1 MDLKERT
8 RLRRERDRRKMR
20 EQILDAARE
29 LFAVQGYEAVTMRKI
44 AEKIEYTTTLIY
56 SHFSDKEAL
65 IREIV
70 AHDFQQFA
78 MEFQRCAAIHDPIE
92 RIVAIAKVFVD
103 YSVQHPNHY
112 RLMFMSPPSTEM
124 KQANYAAVQA
134 DPAQDTYSF
143 FKSCIDDAM
152 AKGLLRPELDDSE
165 LLVQAL
171 WSGMHGVVSLHIA
184 KGKDPWIEWRG
195 LDDIAALLVNLLLR
209 GVKRD

>member
-1 MDLKERT
+1 MDLRERT
-8 RLRRERDRRKMR
+8 KLRRERDRRNMR

-29 LFAVQGYEAVTMRKI
+29 LFAQQGYEAVTMRKI
-44 AEKIEYTTTLIY
+44 AEKIEYTTTMIY
-56 SHFSDKEAL
+56 SHFPDKETL

-70 AHDFQQFA
+70 DHDFQQFA
-78 MEFQRCAAIHDPIE
+78 KEFQRCAAIGDPIE
-92 RIVAIAKVFVD
+92 RIVAVAKVFVD

-112 RLMFMSPPSTEM
+112 RLMFMSPPSGEV
-124 KQANYAAVQA
+124 KQANYAAIQA

-143 FKSCIDDAM
+143 FKSCIEDAM
-152 AKGLLRPELDDSE
+152 AKDLLRPDLKDSE

-184 KGKDPWIEWRG
+184 KGRDPWIEWRS

-209 GVKRD
+209 GLRRE